1 PTRQELDA
9 ATGGRPAFLTRTCG
23 HLGVAN
29 SAALARAGI
38 TRTTP
43 DPEGGQI
50 DRDKRGEPTGLLRET
65 AMSLIQEQIP
75 RSTRAELKDALRA
88 AGERFL
94 AFGITSVGEAKIR
107 TSDELA
113 AYQELA
119 AAGELPVR
127 VFTMMMI
134 DDTLDALSRLGMR
147 TGWGDAWLRI
157 GPAKLFQDGSGGGR
171 TAAMTTE
178 YVNDPGNRGITI
190 YDQEGLNERAIGD
203 RAITMILD
211 AYEQALT
218 KMPKADHRFRIEHCG
233 MCIPEII
240 DRMARMAVIAVPQP
254 SFIYELGDSYI
265 RNFTPEQLA
274 CSYPGRTWFD
284 RGIVAAG
291 SSDVPVVDCDVLVNL
306 RSAVTRLTQTGQRMG
321 PGQGVTIDEA
331 LRMFTINGAFASFE
345 EEIKGTITPGKL
357 ADLVVLSGDPRA
369 IPAEDLPSLSVE
381 MTVVDG
387 RVAYER

>member
-1 PTRQELDA
+1 
-9 ATGGRPAFLTRTCG
+9 
-23 HLGVAN
+23 
-29 SAALARAGI
+29 
-38 TRTTP
+38 
-43 DPEGGQI
+43 
-50 DRDKRGEPTGLLRET
+50 
-65 AMSLIQEQIP
+65 MSLVQEQIP

-94 AFGITSVGEAKIR
+94 AFGITSVGEARIR
-107 TSDELA
+107 TSDEFA

-190 YDQEGLNERAIGD
+190 YDQEGLNERFARAHAAGFQLAAHAIGD

-218 KMPKADHRFRIEHCG
+218 KTPKATIASGSSTAGCAPRRSSTAWPAWQI
-233 MCIPEII
+233 
-240 DRMARMAVIAVPQP
+240 IAVPQP

-284 RGIVAAG
+284 RGIVAVG

-331 LRMFTINGAFASFE
+331 LRMFTRHGAFASFE
-345 EEIKGTITPGKL
+345 EGIKGTITPGKL

-381 MTVVDG
+381 MTVIDG